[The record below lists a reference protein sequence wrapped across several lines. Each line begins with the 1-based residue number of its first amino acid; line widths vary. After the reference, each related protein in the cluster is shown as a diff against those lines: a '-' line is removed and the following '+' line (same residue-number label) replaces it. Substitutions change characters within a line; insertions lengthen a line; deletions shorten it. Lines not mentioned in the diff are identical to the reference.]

1 MTETPP
7 RLPTPEERRWDA
19 GDLLAN
25 RPFIICALYLCTY
38 VFGVT
43 FIIGVVLAYVF
54 REGQAEEWELSHF
67 TYLIRTFWIMALTL
81 ILWAGLA
88 VATFMNLGE
97 GLGWLVTIFVGLFV
111 LLVFIL
117 TLARIIH
124 AMLNS
129 VRGKAMPRPRT
140 LFV

>member
-25 RPFIICALYLCTY
+25 RPFILCALYLCTY

-54 REGQAEEWELSHF
+54 REGRAKEWELSHF
-67 TYLIRTFWIMALTL
+67 TYLSRSRASRAGRVQAQIRPHAAPICRRLQPAIL
-81 ILWAGLA
+81 IG
-88 VATFMNLGE
+88 
-97 GLGWLVTIFVGLFV
+97 
-111 LLVFIL
+111 
-117 TLARIIH
+117 
-124 AMLNS
+124 
-129 VRGKAMPRPRT
+129 
-140 LFV
+140 